1 MKTTNYLVLCLEQA
15 AQSPL
20 HYRHGAIIVRG
31 GKVIGKG
38 YNDYRRGFDG
48 GALKTG
54 QIAQGAYDGP
64 AIAELKHK
72 MKNKSKS
79 KSKDNL
85 TSNLGTTNAFLPFE
99 MMNGGGHH
107 ANTPLSMHSEMMA
120 IHSALSSSS
129 TMASTAVSSI
139 KPSFKLPGKSKRTA
153 RLRNER
159 LRAYVE
165 AVCRAALGEQVTKTQ
180 GGESQVQEWRFE
192 ASASQPRQAGQGV
205 SQPQGFG
212 RGAGGHGGPCGET
225 PEEEERTVWEEGSV
239 RVSVSSRTTRPFWES
254 TSTPTVTTCV

>member
-1 MKTTNYLVLCLEQA
+1 MKTNNYLALCLEQA

-20 HYRHGAIIVRG
+20 YYRHGAIIVRG

-38 YNDYRRGFDG
+38 YNDYRSGFDG

-54 QIAQGAYDGP
+54 QIAQGVYDGP

-79 KSKDNL
+79 KSMDKT
-85 TSNLGTTNAFLPFE
+85 TSNDHAVDSFVPFE
-99 MMNGGGHH
+99 SMNGGGHH

-129 TMASTAVSSI
+129 TMASTVVSSV
-139 KPSFKLPGKSKRTA
+139 KPSFKLPGKSKHTA

-159 LRAYVE
+159 LRTYVE
-165 AVCRAALGEQVTKTQ
+165 AVCCAALEDQTKTQ
-180 GGESQVQEWRFE
+180 GGKSQVQEWRFE
-192 ASASQPRQAGQGV
+192 ASASQPRQVRQGV
-205 SQPQGFG
+205 SQPQGSG
-212 RGAGGHGGPCGET
+212 RSAGGHGGGWGET
-225 PEEEERTVWEEGSV
+225 PEKEERTVWEEGSV
-239 RVSVSSRTTRPFWES
+239 RVSVPSRPVWKT
-254 TSTPTVTTCV
+254 TSTLTGSTCV